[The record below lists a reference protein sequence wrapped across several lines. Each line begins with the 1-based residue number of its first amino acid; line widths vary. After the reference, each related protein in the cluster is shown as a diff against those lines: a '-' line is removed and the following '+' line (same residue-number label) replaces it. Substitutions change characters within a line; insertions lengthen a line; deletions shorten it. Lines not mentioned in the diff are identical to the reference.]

1 MDLWDSF
8 WLRSVVTFVII
19 CENSKLRTSL
29 ENYVTEKIR
38 ENTLDLLYLAV
49 HNLDLTRK
57 NTKKYLGEKN
67 HENMM
72 DMQFLE

>member
-1 MDLWDSF
+1 M
-8 WLRSVVTFVII
+8 
-19 CENSKLRTSL
+19 
-29 ENYVTEKIR
+29 TEKIR

-67 HENMM
+67 RENMM
-72 DMQFLE
+72 DM